1 MKEIS
6 LKASDEFLS
15 IASILEVFL
24 WVSWLA
30 DWAGPSGGMGGAIP
44 G

>member
-15 IASILEVFL
+15 IASILEMFL
-24 WVSWLA
+24 WVFWLA
-30 DWAGPSGGMGGAIP
+30 DWADPSGGVAAAVP

>member
-15 IASILEVFL
+15 VASILELFL
-24 WVSWLA
+24 WVFWPA
-30 DWAGPSGGMGGAIP
+30 DWAGPSGGVGAAIP

>member
-15 IASILEVFL
+15 VASILEVFL
-24 WVSWLA
+24 WVFWLA
-30 DWAGPSGGMGGAIP
+30 DWAGPSGGVGVVIP